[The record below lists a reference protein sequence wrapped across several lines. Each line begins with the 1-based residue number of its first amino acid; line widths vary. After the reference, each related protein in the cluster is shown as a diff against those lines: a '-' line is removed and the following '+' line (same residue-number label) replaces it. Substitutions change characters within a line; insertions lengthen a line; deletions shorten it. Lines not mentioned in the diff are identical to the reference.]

1 MEAWSRAAQ
10 KTGGCMSGIS
20 KLIPILTLLF
30 SSGGALSQEPPTVE
44 APPVLRFPGANSR
57 PTYFDTHNIRAAW
70 EISRGAN
77 TKVGILDHSFG
88 YGTHEGLYAGG
99 ANFQEGEWGASY
111 AGTSHHGFWMASVL
125 REVAPE
131 AEIYAL
137 CTYSNDEA
145 SKVDAMVRAIDWAIE
160 HDLDVLTYSAMRFS
174 DELRPKL
181 DRAVDRA
188 LEHGIVT
195 IFIHYPH
202 PGNLLPT
209 WLGGPS
215 GDDERIPDVHILHY
229 DYSVVF
235 TRRYADWLERG
246 VDSGY
251 RPFLSVSSTSPV
263 TAGFVAML
271 KSVAPSLG
279 PEEYRRI
286 LVETSRPMVF
296 EGHESSRV
304 VDIAAALRSVTRKLD
319 SRFDF
324 LEPVIGKRWTGRYVP
339 AESNEQ
345 FDHVI
350 SWEPILDG
358 TAVRC
363 RKKVA
368 ALDFEMETTY
378 FWDPASNSIVFVSL
392 TSRGQLSSGTVH
404 SEGERFV
411 LLGSDGAADAV
422 RKTKYTFEVRPDG
435 VLQDRFFLDEGQGW
449 TQGHLIEY
457 VER

>member
-1 MEAWSRAAQ
+1 MP
-10 KTGGCMSGIS
+10 GMS
-20 KLIPILTLLF
+20 KVIPILALLF
-30 SSGGALSQEPPTVE
+30 SSGGALSQGPPTVE

-57 PTYFDTHNIRAAW
+57 PTYFDTHDIRAAW
-70 EISRGAN
+70 EISRGADV
-77 TKVGILDHSFG
+77 KVGILDHSFG

-111 AGTSHHGFWMASVL
+111 SGNSHHGFWMASVL

-131 AEIYAL
+131 VEIYAL
-137 CTYSNDEA
+137 CTYSDDEA

-160 HDLDVLTYSAMRFS
+160 HDLDVLTYSARRFS
-174 DELRPKL
+174 EELRPKL

-188 LEHGIVT
+188 LEQGIVT
-195 IFIHYPH
+195 TFIHYPH
-202 PGNLLPT
+202 PGNLLPS
-209 WLGGPS
+209 WMGGPS
-215 GDDERIPDVHILHY
+215 GDDERIPDVNILHY
-229 DYSVVF
+229 DYSVIF
-235 TRRYADWLERG
+235 TRRYADWLERS
-246 VDSGY
+246 VESGY

-279 PEEYRRI
+279 PQEYRRI
-286 LVETSRPMVF
+286 LVESSRPMVF
-296 EGHESSRV
+296 EGQEASRV
-304 VDIAAALRSVTRKLD
+304 VDIAAALRTLTRKLD

-339 AESNEQ
+339 TEPDEQ

-350 SWEPILDG
+350 SWESILDG
-358 TAVRC
+358 RAARC
-363 RKKVA
+363 TKTVA

-378 FWDPASNSIVFVSL
+378 YRNPASDSIVFVSL
-392 TSRGQLSSGTVH
+392 TNRGQMSSGTVD
-404 SEGERFV
+404 SEDGRFV
-411 LLGSDGAADAV
+411 LLGSDGGAAAARDS
-422 RKTKYTFEVRPDG
+422 KQTFEVRPDG

-457 VER
+457 VERQEPTR